1 MEMSLVRRLLRS
13 IYRSLV
19 AYGTMHTGV
28 DPDGS
33 GGTAPSSARRLRGPG
48 PAHPERVR
56 LDVPLTPSERAHL
69 RELRSR

>member
-1 MEMSLVRRLLRS
+1 MELPLARRLLRS

-19 AYGTMHTGV
+19 AYGTMYTGV

-33 GGTAPSSARRLRGPG
+33 GGTALASARKLRGPG

-56 LDVPLTPSERAHL
+56 LDAPLTRLERAHL